1 MEHLDKSNENKI
13 EHSINVALRIGFI
26 ALLIVLSFLF
36 LKPFIIPIIWG
47 IIIAVA
53 VYPLHK
59 KLSIKLGNKEKLSAT
74 IIVFIGLSMI
84 IIPAVMFTSSTIEST
99 ESITKQF
106 QDGTI
111 SLPAPTK
118 KIEELPLIGKK
129 IYSVWNIAYNSLTD
143 LLEKF
148 APQLK
153 SIATSILTAV
163 GSIVGTVFIFIISII
178 ISGALLLNAKSAKKT
193 AKAVFI
199 TLAGKKNGE
208 HFSKLASAT
217 IRSVVQ
223 GILGTAVI
231 QVIAISLGLF
241 LIDFPAAG
249 IVAILLLFCAIA
261 QLPLLLICL
270 PLILYV
276 FSYAGTT
283 AAIIFTIWTIV
294 WSMADNVLKPMLMGR
309 GIDIPMLV
317 ILLGAIG
324 GMMFAG
330 IIGLFIGAV
339 FLAFSYKVF
348 QAIISLEQ

>member
-1 MEHLDKSNENKI
+1 MESANKTNENKI
-13 EHSINVALRIGFI
+13 EHSINTTLRIGFI
-26 ALLIVLSFLF
+26 ILLFVMSFLF
-36 LKPFIIPIIWG
+36 LKPFIIPIVWG

-53 VYPLHK
+53 VYPFHK
-59 KLSIKLGNKEKLSAT
+59 KFSKKLKDKEKLSAT

-84 IIPAVMFTSSTIEST
+84 IIPAIMFTSSTIEST
-99 ESITKQF
+99 ESIATQF
-106 QDGTI
+106 NEGVI
-111 SLPAPTK
+111 SLPPPTK
-118 KIEELPLIGKK
+118 NIEDIPLVGKK
-129 IYSVWNIAYNSLTD
+129 LYNTWNLAYNSLSD

-148 APQLK
+148 LPELK
-153 SIATSILTAV
+153 NITTSLITSI
-163 GSIVGTVFIFIISII
+163 GSIVGTIFVFFISII
-178 ISGALLLNAKSAKKT
+178 IAGALLVNATTAEKT

-199 TLAGKKNGE
+199 TLAGKKDGE
-208 HFSKLASAT
+208 HFSNLASAT

-223 GILGTAVI
+223 GVLGTATI
-231 QVIAISLGLF
+231 QVIAIGLGLF

-249 IVAILLLFCAIA
+249 IVSIILLFCAIA
-261 QLPLLLICL
+261 QLPLLLISL
-270 PLILYV
+270 PIIIYV

-330 IIGLFIGAV
+330 IIGLFVGAV

-348 QAIISLEQ
+348 QEIIKVA

>member
-1 MEHLDKSNENKI
+1 M
-13 EHSINVALRIGFI
+13 
-26 ALLIVLSFLF
+26 SFLF
-36 LKPFIIPIIWG
+36 LKPFIIPIVWG

-59 KLSIKLGNKEKLSAT
+59 KLSKKLGNKEKLSAT
-74 IIVFIGLSMI
+74 IIVLIGLAMI

-106 QDGTI
+106 NEGTI
-111 SLPAPTK
+111 SLPPPTK
-118 KIEELPLIGKK
+118 KIEELPLIGEKL
-129 IYSVWNIAYNSLTD
+129 YSIWNTAYNSLTD
-143 LLEKF
+143 LFKKF
-148 APQLK
+148 TPQIK
-153 SIATSILTAV
+153 SIASSIITSV
-163 GSIVGTVFIFIISII
+163 GSIVGTVFLFIISII
-178 ISGALLLNAKSAKKT
+178 ISGTLLVNAKSAEKT
-193 AKAVFI
+193 SKAVFI

-208 HFSKLASAT
+208 HFSNLASAT

-223 GILGTAVI
+223 GVLGTAAI

-249 IVAILLLFCAIA
+249 IVAIILLFCAIA
-261 QLPLLLICL
+261 QLPLLLISL
-270 PLILYV
+270 PIILYV
-276 FSYAGTT
+276 FSYSGTT
-283 AAIIFTIWTIV
+283 AAIVFTIWTIV

-348 QAIISLEQ
+348 QAIIKLE

>member
-1 MEHLDKSNENKI
+1 ML
-13 EHSINVALRIGFI
+13 FFM
-26 ALLIVLSFLF
+26 SFLF
-36 LKPFIIPIIWG
+36 LKPFITPIVWG
-47 IIIAVA
+47 IIIAVS

-59 KLSIKLGNKEKLSAT
+59 KLSKKLGGKEKLSAT
-74 IIVFIGLSMI
+74 IIVLIGLAMI
-84 IIPAVMFTSSTIEST
+84 IIPATMFTTSTIEST

-106 QDGTI
+106 HEGTI

-118 KIEELPLIGKK
+118 KIEELPIVGKK
-129 IYSVWNIAYNSLTD
+129 LYGVWNTAYNSLTD
-143 LLEKF
+143 LFEKF
-148 APQLK
+148 TPQIK
-153 SIATSILTAV
+153 SIASSIITSV
-163 GSIVGTVFIFIISII
+163 GSIVGTVFLFIISII
-178 ISGALLLNAKSAKKT
+178 ISGALLVNAKSAEKT

-199 TLAGKKNGE
+199 TLAGKKNGQL
-208 HFSKLASAT
+208 FSNLASAT

-223 GILGTAVI
+223 GVLGTAVI
-231 QVIAISLGLF
+231 QVLAISLGLF

-249 IVAILLLFCAIA
+249 IVAIILLLCAIA
-261 QLPLLLICL
+261 QLPLLIISL
-270 PLILYV
+270 PIILYV
-276 FSYAGTT
+276 FSFAGTT
-283 AAIIFTIWTIV
+283 AAIVFTIWTIV

-348 QAIISLEQ
+348 QAIIKIE